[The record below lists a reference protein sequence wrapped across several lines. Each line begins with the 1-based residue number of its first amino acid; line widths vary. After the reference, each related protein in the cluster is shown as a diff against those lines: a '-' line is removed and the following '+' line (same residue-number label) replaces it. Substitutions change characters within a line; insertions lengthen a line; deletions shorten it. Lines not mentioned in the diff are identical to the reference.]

1 MAVMTP
7 STPPPNEQGSKAERD
22 AYLAFKRDLPDE
34 FRVFHGLEL
43 LTDDGKQG
51 EIDFLIVH
59 PELGLLVVECKGG
72 GVERDYNGRWQRWYN
87 GSAEP
92 MNESPWEQAD
102 GQLRQLLPQ
111 LKDRLREVDDP
122 EFEPIPRGG
131 GFPYAYGTAAAF
143 PLASAQQA
151 NLPLEAD
158 DKICFSSADF
168 DDIESAVRQAMEF
181 WSKRRDKSPIGQAL
195 IDAFCQKV
203 LYPPTS
209 LVQTMAAEI
218 RAEDRQFERLSQE
231 QLAVIRSLKDHE
243 RLRVEG
249 GAGTGKSL
257 LALEAA
263 RMLADDGHRVLLT
276 CFNRK
281 LAESLD
287 EKLDDAEVA
296 HFHGLCG
303 EAIEASDGFDF
314 PDDDAD
320 KEEESRFWEE
330 DAPIALFEALESE
343 DEPRWDAIVVD
354 EAQDFDS
361 SWWDALEAGL
371 AGGSDGRLVAF
382 LDSGQDIFD
391 RHGEMPQIEHILPL
405 TQNFRNTRAIHEA
418 ISAFSTDHS
427 PQSHPRAPRG
437 EPPEIQRYNS
447 RDNERKAIGRLVRQ
461 LVTEERLSPEQLVI
475 LTPRSRPN
483 SVLANCDSLGGLEIT
498 DTLEDSD
505 HKLLHDSIGGF
516 KGLERD
522 VVIFADV
529 DPDHERCSPE
539 ARYVAASRARN
550 RLYVFEKADWQG
562 DV

>member
-7 STPPPNEQGSKAERD
+7 STPPPDEQGYKAERA
-22 AYLAFKRDLPDE
+22 AYLAFENDLPDT

-43 LTDDGKQG
+43 LSDEGRRG

-72 GVERDYNGRWQRWYN
+72 GVKRDHNGQWQRWHD
-87 GSAEP
+87 GSPEQ
-92 MNESPWEQAD
+92 MDESPWQQAE

-158 DKICFSSADF
+158 DKICFASADF
-168 DDIESAVRQAMEF
+168 DDIDSAVRQAMEF
-181 WSKRRDKSPIGQAL
+181 WSQRRNKSPIGQAL
-195 IDAFCQKV
+195 MEAFCQKV

-209 LVQTMAAEI
+209 LVQTMAAEL
-218 RAEDRQFERLSQE
+218 RAENRQFERLSDE
-231 QLAVIRSLKDHE
+231 QLAVIRSLKHQK

-281 LAESLD
+281 LAESLG
-287 EKLDDAEVA
+287 EKLDDVEVA

-303 EAIEASDGFDF
+303 PAIEASEGFDF

-320 KEEESRFWEE
+320 KDQKARFWNE
-330 DAPIALFEALESE
+330 DAPIALFEALEAE

-391 RHGEMPQIEHILPL
+391 RHGEMPDMGHILPL
-405 TQNFRNTRAIHEA
+405 TQNFRNTHAINEA

-427 PQSHPRAPRG
+427 PQPHPRAPRG
-437 EPPEIQRYNS
+437 EPPDIQRYNS
-447 RDNERKAIGRLVRQ
+447 RETERKAIGRLVRH
-461 LVTEERLSPEQLVI
+461 LVTEERLSPDQLVV

-483 SVLANCDSLGGLEIT
+483 SVLAECEFIGGLEIT
-498 DTLEDSD
+498 DSLDESD

-529 DPDHERCSPE
+529 DPDHPRCSPE
-539 ARYVAASRARN
+539 ARYVAASRARH